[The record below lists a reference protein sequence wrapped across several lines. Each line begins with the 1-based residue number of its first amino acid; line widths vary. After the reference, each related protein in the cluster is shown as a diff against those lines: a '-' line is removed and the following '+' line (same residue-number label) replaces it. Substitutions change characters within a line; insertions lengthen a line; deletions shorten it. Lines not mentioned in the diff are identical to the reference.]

1 MERSEES
8 LICLAVSSLRL
19 FLRESRVWCADERR
33 LRRRVISALWE
44 GLGLGLL
51 GCDML
56 CFFSFLLVDGR
67 KLEEKVVT
75 GTR

>member
-8 LICLAVSSLRL
+8 LICLVVSSLRL

-33 LRRRVISALWE
+33 VRRRVISALWD
-44 GLGLGLL
+44 GLGLV

-56 CFFSFLLVDGR
+56 FFGIGR
-67 KLEEKVVT
+67 GGVGRAGQKWKKRL
-75 GTR
+75 R